1 MGCGALGVA
10 TALVFVPVGQ
20 AVAVKVT
27 WAIASF
33 LLLSLT
39 YSFVNTAYGMLTNL
53 MTASTTQRIQLTT
66 ARLIGANVG
75 SVAIGWITLPMVA
88 LLGMGSARQGFRCS

>member
-1 MGCGALGVA
+1 
-10 TALVFVPVGQ
+10 
-20 AVAVKVT
+20 
-27 WAIASF
+27 
-33 LLLSLT
+33 
-39 YSFVNTAYGMLTNL
+39 MLTNL